1 MSVEFRNK
9 KSGAIS
15 KLGLN
20 KGKPVILV
28 RNPSPAIVSR
38 GQLLSAKEV
47 EDMKIKGLLKKK

>member
-9 KSGAIS
+9 KSGAIA
-15 KLGLN
+15 KLGIS

-38 GQLLSAKEV
+38 CQLLTAKEV
-47 EDMKIKGLLKKK
+47 EEMKIKGLLKKK